1 MVNYHEFINN
11 WIIVN
16 QNYQRAINVYAYFH
30 CDMEYTRMA
39 GALRHARFKNG
50 LICNMCGRIFALEN
64 S

>member
-1 MVNYHEFINN
+1 M
-11 WIIVN
+11 VN